1 MACPCCCVAP
11 TGCTCA
17 VSDRFT
23 QCVITISG
31 VTSTNPAETEMKA
44 ICECANATV
53 IVDLLQ
59 PVTVIP
65 ACDFDSIST
74 QFELRGTVCQFDPV
88 SPPFLVFPNYPRI
101 SHFGNLSQYVVR
113 AKSNN
118 QLQGTLDFA
127 IHGIGPMPC
136 KPCEDVVLALAVS
149 STRSNVIANVG
160 ANLRC
165 STVNAILTTTY
176 Q

>member
-31 VTSTNPAETEMKA
+31 VTSTNPAETDMRA

-53 IVDLLQ
+53 VVDLLGN
-59 PVTVIP
+59 VTIVP
-65 ACDFDSIST
+65 ACEFESVIT
-74 QFELRGTVCQFDPV
+74 NFELRGTRCEFTPV
-88 SPPFLVFPNYPRI
+88 DPPFRVFPNYPQI
-101 SHFGNLSQYVVR
+101 AHYGQLSQFVVR
-113 AKSNN
+113 NKNTNA
-118 QLQGTLDFA
+118 LLGTLDFA
-127 IHGIGPMPC
+127 IHSVGPVSC
-136 KPCEDVVLALAVS
+136 KPCEDVVQSLAVS
-149 STRSNVIANVG
+149 STRTGVIANVG

-165 STVNAILTTTY
+165 NTLNAVLTTTY

>member
-23 QCVITISG
+23 QCVITITG

-65 ACDFDSIST
+65 ACDFDAIST
-74 QFELRGTVCQFDPV
+74 QFELRGTVCQFDRV
-88 SPPFLVFPNYPRI
+88 SPPRI